1 MTLTNLLKNVRNYE
15 RNRNYDLVEDYLRVL
30 YDYVD
35 LEIIKE
41 KVDFDKVEELREI
54 NNMLKNCRKLEL
66 MDTKRSIDYVEES
79 YKLFKLFNTV
89 VDELIV

>member
-41 KVDFDKVEELREI
+41 KYVDAYICASKMAGYIQRYHKYNLSDEELLYLTI
-54 NNMLKNCRKLEL
+54 HVAKVVNKN
-66 MDTKRSIDYVEES
+66 
-79 YKLFKLFNTV
+79 
-89 VDELIV
+89 